1 MDEDVELAPIL
12 DDLATRPPLDLSYSQ
27 DTEARLP
34 AVLGG
39 RTVALA
45 RSFKVLDPVEESATS
60 PWERAFRTSTPGLRT
75 ELSTG

>member
-45 RSFKVLDPVEESATS
+45 RSFKVLDPVEEFRHERVGTS
-60 PWERAFRTSTPGLRT
+60 VSDLRPVV
-75 ELSTG
+75 